1 MQISGQSRLFMYFQ
15 LVISS
20 LAPTIECGS
29 KGLLTFATFTS
40 DEAAF
45 NPLARRREP
54 FAGSSGDSTCGGD

>member
-1 MQISGQSRLFMYFQ
+1 MSFQ
-15 LVISS
+15 LVMRPV
-20 LAPTIECGS
+20 APTIECGS
-29 KGLLTFATFTS
+29 KDLLTFATFTS